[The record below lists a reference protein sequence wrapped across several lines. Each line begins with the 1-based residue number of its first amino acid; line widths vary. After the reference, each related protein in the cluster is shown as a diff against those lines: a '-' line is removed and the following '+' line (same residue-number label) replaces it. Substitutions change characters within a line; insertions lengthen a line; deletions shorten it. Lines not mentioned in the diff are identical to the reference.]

1 MMRVW
6 RGLFTPATVCVV
18 AALVALA
25 VVALHLTA
33 RQIIYV
39 ALPAAALV
47 GALVFWFRPV
57 LGSED

>member
-18 AALVALA
+18 TALTLLSG
-25 VVALHLTA
+25 VVLHLGWISMVA
-33 RQIIYV
+33 I
-39 ALPAAALV
+39 ALPAAAILALLV
-47 GALVFWFRPV
+47 YWFRPI